1 MHRGGCPEQW
11 SFLAWPCAP
20 LHRSFLFGALL
31 LSSLGG
37 YSVRNPFLGVQGAS
51 VSFGQNE
58 ARVPAL
64 RDVSLEFEP
73 GTLSLVMGPSGS
85 GKTTLLSMLGCL
97 LTPDDGTVFVDGV
110 AVSALSEAER
120 TIVRQKKI
128 SFVFQAFRLFHSL
141 SALDNVALGFEI
153 RDAAAPQRMERARD
167 LLLQFGLGDKL
178 HQEPNELSP
187 GEKQRVAIARALAG
201 NPPILL
207 ADEPTASLDAE
218 AGRNICQILR
228 SQVDEQG
235 RTVVVVSHDP
245 RWEKFADRTIT
256 ICDGRVERLGRVR
269 SRAQVRDREEVA
281 VL

>member
-1 MHRGGCPEQW
+1 M
-11 SFLAWPCAP
+11 
-20 LHRSFLFGALL
+20 
-31 LSSLGG
+31 
-37 YSVRNPFLGVQGAS
+37 RNPFLGVEGVS
-51 VSFGQNE
+51 VSFGQEE
-58 ARVPAL
+58 ARVRVL
-64 RDVSLEFEP
+64 RDVSLSFEQ

-97 LTPDDGTVFVDGV
+97 LSPDEGSVFVDGL
-110 AVSALSEAER
+110 AVNALSEAER
-120 TIVRQKKI
+120 TVIRQKKI

-141 SALDNVALGFEI
+141 SVLDNVALGFEI
-153 RDAAAPQRMERARD
+153 RDPAASGRRELARD

-245 RWEKFADRTIT
+245 RWEKFADRTIAF
-256 ICDGRVERLGRVR
+256 CDGRVE
-269 SRAQVRDREEVA
+269 EEVA

>member
-1 MHRGGCPEQW
+1 M
-11 SFLAWPCAP
+11 
-20 LHRSFLFGALL
+20 
-31 LSSLGG
+31 
-37 YSVRNPFLGVQGAS
+37 RNPFLGVKGAS
-51 VSFGQNE
+51 VSFGQNQ
-58 ARVPAL
+58 ARVSAL
-64 RDVSLEFEP
+64 HDVSLEFEP

-97 LTPDDGTVFVDGV
+97 LTPDQGKVFVDGV
-110 AVSALSEAER
+110 IVNDLSETER

-153 RDAAAPQRMERARD
+153 RDPGDQGRTEKARD
-167 LLLQFGLGDKL
+167 LLRRFGLGDKV
-178 HQEPNELSP
+178 HQEPNDLSP

-218 AGRNICQILR
+218 AGKNICKILR
-228 SQVDEQG
+228 NQVDEYG

-245 RWEKFADRTIT
+245 RWEKFADRTVT
-256 ICDGRVERLGRVR
+256 LSDGRVEEVG
-269 SRAQVRDREEVA
+269 EEVA

>member
-1 MHRGGCPEQW
+1 MPN
-11 SFLAWPCAP
+11 L
-20 LHRSFLFGALL
+20 
-31 LSSLGG
+31 
-37 YSVRNPFLGVQGAS
+37 FLGVEGAS
-51 VSFGQNE
+51 VTFGQE
-58 ARVPAL
+58 DARVCAL
-64 RDVSLEFEP
+64 RDVSLSFEK

-97 LTPDDGTVFVDGV
+97 LSPDEGSVFVDGV
-110 AVSALSEAER
+110 AVNGLSEAER
-120 TIVRQKKI
+120 TVIRQKKI

-153 RDAAAPQRMERARD
+153 RDPAAPGRKELALD

-178 HQEPNELSP
+178 QQEPSELSP

-228 SQVDEQG
+228 REVDEQG

-256 ICDGRVERLGRVR
+256 LCDGRVE
-269 SRAQVRDREEVA
+269 EEVA